1 MYEKY
6 AELRDKMGLK
16 DADVARLS
24 GIGHSTFSD
33 WKNGRSVPKSEK
45 LKKIAAALGADLGY
59 FTKSDSDEAYYVDAE
74 AKELAQFLFENPEYR
89 VLFDASRKVKK
100 EDIDFVKDMIDRM
113 AK

>member
-1 MYEKY
+1 MYDKY
-6 AELRDKMGLK
+6 AELRDRMGMK
-16 DADVARLS
+16 DADVARIS
-24 GIGHSTFSD
+24 GIGRSTFSD
-33 WKNGRSVPKSEK
+33 WKNGRSAPKSEK
-45 LKKIAAALGADLGY
+45 LKKIAAALGVDAGFFMKGEDG
-59 FTKSDSDEAYYVDAE
+59 EAYYVDDE